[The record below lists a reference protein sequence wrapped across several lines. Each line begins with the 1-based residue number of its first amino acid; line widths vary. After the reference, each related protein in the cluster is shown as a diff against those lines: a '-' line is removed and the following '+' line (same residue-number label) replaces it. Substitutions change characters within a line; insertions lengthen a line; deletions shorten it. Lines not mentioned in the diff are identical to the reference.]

1 MIIEIGYNTHIK
13 KRNFIFNTGRSFRE
27 LTKKRER
34 EKVRENEREK
44 KQRRREK
51 TNPSVI
57 GRSSTAL
64 INDDP

>member
-1 MIIEIGYNTHIK
+1 MVGPSGTDK
-13 KRNFIFNTGRSFRE
+13 KE
-27 LTKKRER
+27 RER
-34 EKVRENEREK
+34 ESKREWERK